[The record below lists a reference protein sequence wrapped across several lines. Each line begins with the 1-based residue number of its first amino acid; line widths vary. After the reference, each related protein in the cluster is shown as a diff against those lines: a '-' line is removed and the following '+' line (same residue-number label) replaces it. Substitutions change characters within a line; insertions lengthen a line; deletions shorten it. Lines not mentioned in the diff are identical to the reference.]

1 MKPNKTAI
9 GTRLKHKRTEQNFTQ
24 SGLAAATGIAG
35 ETISRIECGA
45 HLPSAADL
53 LSLSLVLHC
62 SVDWLLTGDLPG
74 SEAFIHA
81 DKEAAL
87 LSGFRSLPCLEQDEL
102 LEMLQ
107 IKLRKIKKINS
118 RKLFPLTLI
127 CNNTRY
133 IFLQIPLIHIPVIS
147 KSKGSDSC
155 TAGCGY

>member
-62 SVDWLLTGDLPG
+62 SVDWLLTGDLP
-74 SEAFIHA
+74 
-81 DKEAAL
+81 
-87 LSGFRSLPCLEQDEL
+87 
-102 LEMLQ
+102 Q
-107 IKLRKIKKINS
+107 I
-118 RKLFPLTLI
+118 RKLHYCPASAI
-127 CNNTRY
+127 CHAWNRMNCWKCYR
-133 IFLQIPLIHIPVIS
+133 
-147 KSKGSDSC
+147 
-155 TAGCGY
+155 

>member
-74 SEAFIHA
+74 SEAFIPT

-87 LSGFRSLPCLEQDEL
+87 SLVIFSYRFRS
-102 LEMLQ
+102 
-107 IKLRKIKKINS
+107 
-118 RKLFPLTLI
+118 FT
-127 CNNTRY
+127 
-133 IFLQIPLIHIPVIS
+133 FL
-147 KSKGSDSC
+147 
-155 TAGCGY
+155 